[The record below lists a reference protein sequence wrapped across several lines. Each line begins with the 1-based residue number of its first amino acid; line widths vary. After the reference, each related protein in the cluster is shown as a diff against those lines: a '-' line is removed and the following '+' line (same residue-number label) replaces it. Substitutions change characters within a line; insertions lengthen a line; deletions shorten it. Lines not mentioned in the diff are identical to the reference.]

1 MPQKRVPSL
10 RLHKASGRAFVELN
24 GHRVYLCRWNHEDQ
38 NTKYHSIL
46 AEWERAG
53 RRYPFE
59 PVDVPIRQNDIS
71 VVEVLAAYSDHAKA
85 YYVHADGTPTNQITR
100 VLSALSG
107 VQGLYADIPAVEFG
121 PVKLDAVRARWIT
134 KGLCRS
140 SINSMVG
147 CVKLCFKWAA
157 EKELIPASVYH
168 GLAVLGGLKCGRTQ
182 AKEPEPIRP
191 VVDAHVDAIKPFV
204 SRQVWSMIQ
213 LQRLTACRPGEICG
227 LKNDGTID
235 RTGKVW
241 SLTLVEHKNAYRGK
255 QRTLYFG
262 PKAQEVLRPWL
273 MERPIGGYLF
283 SPRGAEAARYAAAP
297 GHRRP
302 DQKLNEPKTAR
313 KVGACYNTRSYALA
327 VTRGI
332 IKHNVRAQ
340 AEGRPQIPHWSPL
353 QLRHGAATH
362 IRQEYGLEA
371 AQVALGHAQADI
383 TQIYAE
389 TNQDRARDVFARLG

>member
-1 MPQKRVPSL
+1 MPRKSPKL

-24 GHRVYLCRWNHEDQ
+24 GHRVYLCKWDHPDQ

-59 PVDVPIRQNDIS
+59 PVDVPIQQNDIS
-71 VVEVLAAYSDHAKA
+71 VVEILAAYSDHAKA
-85 YYVHADGTPTNQITR
+85 YYVHADGTPTGQIDR
-100 VLSALSG
+100 VLSALQG
-107 VQGLYADIPAVEFG
+107 VRDLFADIPAVEFG
-121 PVKLDAVRARWIT
+121 PVKLDAVRSRWIT
-134 KGLCRS
+134 QGLCRS
-140 SINSMVG
+140 SINSMTG
-147 CVKLCFKWAA
+147 CVKLAFKWACS
-157 EKELIPASVYH
+157 KEMIPPTVYH
-168 GLAVLGGLKCGRTQ
+168 ALQTLGGLKAGRTQ

-191 VVDAHVDAIKPFV
+191 VLDAHVDAIKPFV
-204 SRQVWSMIQ
+204 SSAIWSMIE

-227 LKNDGTID
+227 LKNDGMID
-235 RTGKVW
+235 RSGKVW
-241 SLTLVEHKNAYRGK
+241 EVALVEHKNAYRGK

-273 MERPIGGYLF
+273 MQRPIGSYLF

-297 GHRRP
+297 THRRP

-313 KVGACYNTRSYALA
+313 KVGACYNVGAYALA
-327 VTRGI
+327 ITRGVV
-332 IKHNVRAQ
+332 KYNTKAV

-353 QLRHGAATH
+353 QLRHGAATR
-362 IRQEYGLEA
+362 IRQEHGLEA
-371 AQVALGHAQADI
+371 AQVALGHAQADV

-389 TNQDRARDVFARLG
+389 TNQDRARDVFARMG